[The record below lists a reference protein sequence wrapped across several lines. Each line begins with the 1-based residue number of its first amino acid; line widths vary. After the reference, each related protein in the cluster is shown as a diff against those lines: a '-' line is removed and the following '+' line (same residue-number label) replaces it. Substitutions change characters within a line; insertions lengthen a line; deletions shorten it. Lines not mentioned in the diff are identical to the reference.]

1 MASDHQWYELKNTQD
16 LITPALLLYPER
28 VRQNALK
35 MIDMAGGTERL
46 RPHVKTHKMAEIID
60 MQMQMGIQ
68 KFKCATIPEA
78 ELLARCGAKDVLLA
92 MQPVGIQIRR
102 LFQLVET
109 YPETSFSTLVDNTDS
124 VAQIKKEVRSRGV
137 AMHLWLDLNNG
148 MNRTGIIPGAKAVN
162 LYKSLAN
169 DPEVILRGMPL
180 YDGHIRTSDPD
191 LRKQDCDRDFKAV
204 SEMQKALENDGCTV
218 TDIITGGSP
227 TFPVHAQRKHTELSP
242 GTVLLW
248 DAGYASKFADL
259 RFDHAAVL
267 ASRIVSK
274 PAENLLCFDLGHK
287 AVASEMPLPRVH
299 FLGDYDFEQ
308 ISQSEEHLV
317 VRCPNNEI
325 YDIGQVFYAIPVHI
339 CPTVSKYPR
348 VLTVAQ
354 HKITGSWKVAARDH
368 VMTHSDH

>member
-1 MASDHQWYELKNTQD
+1 MLSTPKWYELINDRD
-16 LITPALLLYPER
+16 LVTPALLLYPAR
-28 VRQNALK
+28 VRQNTVN
-35 MIDMAGGTERL
+35 MIAMAGGTERL
-46 RPHVKTHKMAEIID
+46 RPHIKTHKMAEIIEI
-60 MQMQMGIQ
+60 QMQMGIQ

-92 MQPVGIQIRR
+92 MQPVGIQIKR
-102 LFQLVET
+102 LFHLVET

-137 AMHLWLDLNNG
+137 TMDLWLDLNNG

-169 DPEVILRGMPL
+169 DPEVILRGMHL

-227 TFPVHAQRKHTELSP
+227 TFPVHAQRKHNELSP

-248 DAGYASKFADL
+248 DAGYASKFDDL

-267 ASRIVSK
+267 ACRIVSK
-274 PAENLLCFDLGHK
+274 PAEHLLCFDLGHK
-287 AVASEMPLPRVH
+287 AVASEMPLPRVR
-299 FLGDYDFEQ
+299 FLGEHDFEQ

-317 VRCPNNEI
+317 VKCPDNALYGI
-325 YDIGQVFYAIPVHI
+325 GDICYAVPVHI
-339 CPTVSKYPR
+339 CPTVSKYPKA
-348 VLTVAQ
+348 LTVEKN
-354 HKITGSWKVAARDH
+354 KITGSWAVAARDH
-368 VMTHSDH
+368 VMTNNDE